1 MNPHRKGNAFINKQ
15 VPGDPRL
22 LDQLHRQ
29 QVRTMGTI
37 THTHSGTLIGVG
49 GKARN
54 SSSSHPWKVSINGDG
69 EAVVVPGRIYDSLM
83 SGTELTFTNS
93 LEEAL
98 IGDVVC
104 LKYTYATE
112 AVTVA
117 VMALAS
123 YSPTT
128 VASSA
133 ITESFHI
140 IASLIE
146 DPEDS
151 EKMITNQMARNHLA
165 LVTICKDG
173 EAVKTLV
180 PL

>member
-1 MNPHRKGNAFINKQ
+1 MKPHYTR
-15 VPGDPRL
+15 PGDPSNRSSDRNDLVRELDRL
-22 LDQLHRQ
+22 DR
-29 QVRTMGTI
+29 RI
-37 THTHSGTLIGVG
+37 TEGQIWNHPEGAG
-49 GKARN
+49 
-54 SSSSHPWKVSINGDG
+54 SSNPWKVSINGDG

-83 SGTELTFTNS
+83 SATELTFTNS

-117 VMALAS
+117 VMALVS